1 MGKIQVAGIPP
12 VGSVA
17 PDFTLQSTS
26 GKPVT
31 LSSFRGKQNV
41 LLAFFPFAFTS
52 TCTAELCEFSTD
64 YSQFTGADTVVLPI
78 SCDFVPAL
86 KAFKAKEQMT
96 VDLLGD
102 VRREV
107 SRAYGVL
114 LEEAY
119 RVGEGHLTVAMMV
132 AVGLAIGR
140 HAFELRL
147 RGVFELRFESRS
159 EVFSGIQQAFKG
171 DSARGW
177 TVVEKHCDGDA
188 GVEADEV
195 RPSGID

>member
-1 MGKIQVAGIPP
+1 MVTVAGLPA

-17 PDFTLQSTS
+17 PDFTLPSTG

-31 LSSFRGKQNV
+31 LSTFRGKQNV

-52 TCTAELCEFSTD
+52 TCTAELCDFSTD
-64 YSQFTGADTVVLPI
+64 YSQFASADTVVLPI

-86 KAFKAKEQMT
+86 KAFKAKENMT

-102 VRREV
+102 VRRDV

-119 RVGEGHLTVAMMV
+119 A
-132 AVGLAIGR
+132 
-140 HAFELRL
+140 
-147 RGVFELRFESRS
+147 
-159 EVFSGIQQAFKG
+159 
-171 DSARGW
+171 SARAYVLIDKQGIIRW
-177 TVVEKHCDGDA
+177 GYVEEELGHKRSNGELLA
-188 GVEADEV
+188 ELQKL
-195 RPSGID
+195 R